1 MAMQQRAVLT
11 RGRVLLAAAEVFAR
25 TGFLAASMNDIVEA
39 AGVTKGA
46 VYFHFPSKE
55 ALAVAIVE
63 EQFAQW
69 PAVVAAI
76 IENSPDALTGV
87 VALTYEV
94 GSRFRDDV
102 LTTAGIRLSF
112 ERELVNAAMP
122 TPFVGWIGILQELFG
137 RARREGQLRPGLQPG
152 PIARALVGSF
162 FGIQHV
168 SEILTDRTDL
178 ETRLDEFWKIF
189 LFGIAAEPDWL
200 GTQRAARRVRAA
212 VRRSPVRLEPDL
224 DRPART
230 PPGPGQHPTQGG
242 GPTRT

>member
-11 RGRVLLAAAEVFAR
+11 RGRVLIAAAEVFAR

-69 PAVVAAI
+69 PPMVAAI
-76 IENSPDALTGV
+76 IEHSPDALTSV

-94 GSRFRDDV
+94 GSRFRDDI
-102 LTTAGIRLSF
+102 LTTAGVRLSF

-122 TPFVGWIGILQELFG
+122 TPFVGWVGILQELFG
-137 RARREGQLRPGLQPG
+137 QARREGQLRSGLVPAAT
-152 PIARALVGSF
+152 ARALVGSF

-168 SEILTDRTDL
+168 SEMLTNRNDL
-178 ETRLDEFWKIF
+178 ETRLDEFWRVF
-189 LFGIAAEPDWL
+189 LIGVAAEPDWS
-200 GTQRAARRVRAA
+200 GTQRAVRRVRAA
-212 VRRSPVRLEPDL
+212 VRRSPLHMDPDL
-224 DRPART
+224 D
-230 PPGPGQHPTQGG
+230 
-242 GPTRT
+242 